1 MSTKQMT
8 GSEIII
14 QALKDQGVDVMFG
27 LPGGVLLPLYDAL
40 FKQNGLRHILVKH
53 EQAAV
58 HAAEGYARS
67 TGKVGTVLVTSGPG
81 ATNTVT
87 GLVDAMMDS
96 VPLVCLTGQVPSS
109 LIGNDA
115 FQEADITGITRGVTK
130 HNYLVKDVNE
140 LGRVLH
146 EAYYVARTGRPGPVL
161 VDIPK
166 DVLLALGNYT
176 TPGKNTAV
184 EHRSYKPQVKG
195 DTAAIKEAIDLIKNA
210 KRPLFYGGGG
220 IVNSGDAAC
229 TLFSQLVKMTGIP
242 CSLTLMGLG
251 AFPGS
256 DDQFLGMMG
265 MHGTYEANLA
275 MHDCDVMVNIGAR
288 FDDRVTGAL
297 DKFSPDSKK
306 IHIDIDPSSINKNI
320 IVDVPIIGDVAH
332 VLEELIKYW
341 KADQAQVS
349 PKALDSWWNQI
360 NEWRKVDSLKYTK
373 SNKVIKPQY
382 ALERIR
388 DLALETG
395 KDTFY
400 TTEVGQHQ
408 MWAAQHLCFE
418 KPKRWMTSGG
428 LGTMGYGFPSAMGVQ
443 TAHPDALVIAIA
455 GDGSF
460 QMNLQEI
467 ATLMAYRLPVKCFIL
482 NNKYLGMVRQWQ
494 EMFHGERYSESHID
508 VQPDFVKLA
517 EAYGATGLR
526 ASTPGE
532 LDDMIKKAFA
542 SDLPTIAE
550 IVVDAEENVFPMI
563 PSGAAHNEIILGP
576 EDSQS
581 SENGGSV
588 ESGVLV

>member
-1 MSTKQMT
+1 MSTKEMT

-115 FQEADITGITRGVTK
+115 FQEADITGITRGITK
-130 HNYLVKDVNE
+130 HNYLVKDVND

-146 EAYYVARTGRPGPVL
+146 EAYYVARSGRPGPVL
-161 VDIPK
+161 VDVPK
-166 DVLLALGNYT
+166 DVLLALGSYT
-176 TPGKNTAV
+176 APAKNAQV
-184 EHRSYKPQVKG
+184 EHKSYKPQIKG
-195 DTAAIKEAIDLIKNA
+195 ETAAIKEALELIKNA
-210 KRPLFYGGGG
+210 KKPLFYGGGG

-265 MHGTYEANLA
+265 MHGTYEANMA
-275 MHDCDVMVNIGAR
+275 MHDCDVMINIGAR

-297 DKFSPDSKK
+297 EGFAPHSKK
-306 IHIDIDPSSINKNI
+306 IHVDIDPSSINKNVV
-320 IVDVPIIGDVAH
+320 VDVPIIGDVAH
-332 VLEELIKYW
+332 VLDELIKYW
-341 KADQAQVS
+341 KADQAQIDA
-349 PKALDSWWNQI
+349 KALDSWWNEI

-408 MWAAQHLCFE
+408 MWAAQHLSFE

-443 TAHPDALVIAIA
+443 TAHPDGLVVAIA

-482 NNKYLGMVRQWQ
+482 NNKFLGMVRQWQ
-494 EMFHGERYSESHID
+494 EMFHGERYSESVID

-517 EAYGATGLR
+517 EAYGALGLR
-526 ASTPGE
+526 AENPGD
-532 LDDMIKKAFA
+532 LDDVIKQAYA
-542 SDLPTIAE
+542 SDLPTIVD
-550 IVVDAEENVFPMI
+550 IRTDAEENVFPMI

-576 EDSQS
+576 EGTEA
-581 SENGGSV
+581 SEDGGSV

>member
-1 MSTKQMT
+1 MSTKEMT
-8 GSEIII
+8 GSEIVI

-67 TGKVGTVLVTSGPG
+67 TGEVGTVLVTSGPG

-115 FQEADITGITRGVTK
+115 FQEADITGITRGCTK
-130 HNYLVKDVNE
+130 HNYLVKDVND

-166 DVLLALGNYT
+166 DVLLAMGSYQ
-176 TPGKNTAV
+176 TPAKNAQV
-184 EHRSYKPQVKG
+184 EHKSYKPQVKG
-195 DTAAIKEAIDLIKNA
+195 DTAAIKEAIKLIKNA
-210 KRPLFYGGGG
+210 KKPLFYGGGG

-275 MHDCDVMVNIGAR
+275 MHDCDVMINIGAR

-306 IHIDIDPSSINKNI
+306 IHIDIDPSSINKNVV
-320 IVDVPIIGDVAH
+320 VDVPIIGDVAH
-332 VLEELIKYW
+332 VLEEFIKHW
-341 KADQAQVS
+341 KAEQAQVDA
-349 PKALDSWWNQI
+349 KALDSWWNEI
-360 NEWRKVDSLKYTK
+360 AAWRKKDSLKYSK

-408 MWAAQHLCFE
+408 MWAAQHLSFE

-443 TAHPDALVIAIA
+443 VAHPDGLVVAIA

-460 QMNLQEI
+460 QMNLQELT
-467 ATLMAYRLPVKCFIL
+467 TLMDYRLPVKCFIL
-482 NNKYLGMVRQWQ
+482 NNQFLGMVRQWQ
-494 EMFHGERYSESHID
+494 EMFHGERYSESHIEG
-508 VQPDFVKLA
+508 QPDFVKLA
-517 EAYGATGLR
+517 EAYGALGLR
-526 ASTPGE
+526 ADTPGQ
-532 LDDMIKKAFA
+532 LDDVIKEAFA
-542 SDLPTIAE
+542 SDLPTI
-550 IVVDAEENVFPMI
+550 IDIRTDPTENVFPMI

-576 EDSQS
+576 EDTES

>member
-1 MSTKQMT
+1 MSTKEMT

-115 FQEADITGITRGVTK
+115 FQEADITGITRGITK
-130 HNYLVKDVNE
+130 HNYLVKDVND

-166 DVLLALGNYT
+166 DVLLALGTYK
-176 TPGKNTAV
+176 TPGKNSAV
-184 EHRSYKPQVKG
+184 EHKSYKPQVKG
-195 DTAAIKEAIDLIKNA
+195 DTVAIKAAVKLISKA
-210 KRPLFYGGGG
+210 KKPLFYGGGG

-229 TLFSQLVKMTGIP
+229 MLFNQFVKMTGIP

-251 AFPGS
+251 AYPGS
-256 DDQFLGMMG
+256 DKQFLGMMG
-265 MHGTYEANLA
+265 MHGTLEANMC
-275 MHDCDVMVNIGAR
+275 MHDCDVMINIGAR
-288 FDDRVTGAL
+288 FDDRVTGRL
-297 DKFSPDSKK
+297 DAFAPHSKK
-306 IHIDIDPSSINKNI
+306 IHIDIDPSSINKNVV
-320 IVDVPIIGDVAH
+320 VDIPIIGDVAH
-332 VLEELIKYW
+332 VLEEMIKYW
-341 KADQAQVS
+341 KADQCQVDK
-349 PKALDSWWNQI
+349 KALDKWWKEI
-360 NEWRKVDSLKYTK
+360 EGWRSQDSLKYTK

-382 ALERIR
+382 ALECIR
-388 DLALETG
+388 DLALETK

-443 TAHPDALVIAIA
+443 TAHPDALVVAIA

-467 ATLMAYRLPVKCFIL
+467 ATLIAYRLPVKCFIL
-482 NNKYLGMVRQWQ
+482 NNQFLGMVRQWQ

-517 EAYGATGLR
+517 EAYGALGLR
-526 ASTPGE
+526 ATTPGE
-532 LDDMIKKAFA
+532 LDGVIKKAFE
-542 SDLPTIAE
+542 SDLPTI
-550 IVVDAEENVFPMI
+550 VDVRVDASENVFPMI
-563 PSGAAHNEIILGP
+563 PSGAAHNELIMGP
-576 EDSQS
+576 EDTQNT
-581 SENGGSV
+581 ENGGSI

>member
-40 FKQNGLRHILVKH
+40 FKQNGLHHTLVKH

-115 FQEADITGITRGVTK
+115 FQEADITGITRGITK
-130 HNYLVKDVNE
+130 HNYLVKDVND

-166 DVLLALGNYT
+166 DVLLATGSYKA
-176 TPGKNTAV
+176 PGKNTVV

-195 DTAAIKEAIDLIKNA
+195 DTAAIKQAIELIKNA
-210 KRPLFYGGGG
+210 KRPIFYGGGG

-229 TLFSQLVKMTGIP
+229 TLFNQLVKMTGIP

-265 MHGTYEANLA
+265 MHGTYEANMA
-275 MHDCDVMVNIGAR
+275 MHDCDVMINIGAR
-288 FDDRVTGAL
+288 FDDRVTGRL
-297 DKFSPDSKK
+297 DAFSPHSKK
-306 IHIDIDPSSINKNI
+306 IHVDIDPSSINKNI
-320 IVDVPIIGDVAH
+320 VVDVPIIGDVAH
-332 VLEELIKYW
+332 VLEDMIKYW
-341 KADQAQVS
+341 KADQAQIDT
-349 PKALDSWWNQI
+349 KALDKWWKQI
-360 NEWRKVDSLKYTK
+360 NQWRKKDSLKYTK
-373 SNKVIKPQY
+373 SNKIIKPQY

-428 LGTMGYGFPSAMGVQ
+428 LGTMGYGFPAAMGVQ
-443 TAHPDALVIAIA
+443 TAHPDALVCCIA

-467 ATLMAYRLPVKCFIL
+467 ATLMDYRLPVKCFIL
-482 NNKYLGMVRQWQ
+482 NNQFLGMVRQWQ
-494 EMFHGERYSESHID
+494 EMFHGERYSESHIEG
-508 VQPDFVKLA
+508 QPDFVKLA
-517 EAYGATGLR
+517 EAYGALGLR
-526 ASTPGE
+526 ATSPGE
-532 LDDMIKKAFA
+532 LDDVIRKAFE
-542 SDLPTIAE
+542 SDLPTIVD
-550 IVVDAEENVFPMI
+550 IRVDAEENVFPMI

-576 EDSQS
+576 EYTET
-581 SENGGSV
+581 SEDGGSL

>member
-1 MSTKQMT
+1 MSTKEMT

-115 FQEADITGITRGVTK
+115 FQEADITGITRGITK
-130 HNYLVKDVNE
+130 HNYLVKDVND

-166 DVLLALGNYT
+166 DVLLSLGTYK
-176 TPGKNTAV
+176 TPGKNSAV
-184 EHRSYKPQVKG
+184 EHKSYKPQVKG
-195 DTAAIKEAIDLIKNA
+195 DTAAIKAAVKLISKA
-210 KRPLFYGGGG
+210 KKPLFYGGGG

-229 TLFSQLVKMTGIP
+229 MLFNQFVKMTGIP

-251 AFPGS
+251 AYPGS
-256 DDQFLGMMG
+256 DKQFLGMMG
-265 MHGTYEANLA
+265 MHGTLEANMC
-275 MHDCDVMVNIGAR
+275 MHDCDVMINIGAR
-288 FDDRVTGAL
+288 FDDRVTGRL
-297 DKFSPDSKK
+297 DAFAPNSKK
-306 IHIDIDPSSINKNI
+306 IHIDIDPSSINKNVV
-320 IVDVPIIGDVAH
+320 VDIPIIGDVAH
-332 VLEELIKYW
+332 VLEEMIKYW
-341 KADQAQVS
+341 KADQCQIDK
-349 PKALDSWWNQI
+349 KALDKWWKEI
-360 NEWRKVDSLKYTK
+360 EGWRAKDSLKYTK

-388 DLALETG
+388 DLALETK

-443 TAHPDALVIAIA
+443 TAHPDALVVAIA

-467 ATLMAYRLPVKCFIL
+467 ATLIAYRLPVKCFIL
-482 NNKYLGMVRQWQ
+482 NNQFLGMVRQWQ

-508 VQPDFVKLA
+508 VQPDFIKLA
-517 EAYGATGLR
+517 EAYGALGLR
-526 ASTPGE
+526 ATTPGE
-532 LDDMIKKAFA
+532 LDGVIKKAFE
-542 SDLPTIAE
+542 SDLPTI
-550 IVVDAEENVFPMI
+550 VDVRVDASENVFPMI
-563 PSGAAHNEIILGP
+563 PSGAAHNELIMGP
-576 EDSQS
+576 EDTQNT
-581 SENGGSV
+581 ENGGSV

>member
-1 MSTKQMT
+1 MSTKEMT

-115 FQEADITGITRGVTK
+115 FQEADITGITRGITK
-130 HNYLVKDVNE
+130 HNYLVKDVND

-166 DVLLALGNYT
+166 DVLLALGTYK
-176 TPGKNTAV
+176 TPGKNSAV
-184 EHRSYKPQVKG
+184 EHKSYKPQVKG
-195 DTAAIKEAIDLIKNA
+195 DTAAIKAAVKLLSKA
-210 KRPLFYGGGG
+210 KKPLFYGGGG

-229 TLFSQLVKMTGIP
+229 MLFNQFVKMTGIP

-251 AFPGS
+251 AYPGS
-256 DDQFLGMMG
+256 DKQFLGMMG
-265 MHGTYEANLA
+265 MHGTLEANMC

-288 FDDRVTGAL
+288 FDDRVTGRL
-297 DKFSPDSKK
+297 DAFAPHSKK
-306 IHIDIDPSSINKNI
+306 IHIDIDPSSINKNVV
-320 IVDVPIIGDVAH
+320 VDIPIIGDVAH
-332 VLEELIKYW
+332 VLEEMIKYW
-341 KADQAQVS
+341 KADQCQIDK
-349 PKALDSWWNQI
+349 KALDKWWKEI
-360 NEWRKVDSLKYTK
+360 EGWRAQDSLKYTK

-388 DLALETG
+388 DLALETK

-443 TAHPDALVIAIA
+443 TAHPDALVVAIA

-467 ATLMAYRLPVKCFIL
+467 ATLIAYRLPVKCFIL
-482 NNKYLGMVRQWQ
+482 NNQFLGMVRQWQ

-517 EAYGATGLR
+517 EAYGALGLR
-526 ASTPGE
+526 ATTPGE
-532 LDDMIKKAFA
+532 LDDVIKKAFA
-542 SDLPTIAE
+542 SDLPTI
-550 IVVDAEENVFPMI
+550 VDVRVDASENVFPMI
-563 PSGAAHNEIILGP
+563 PSGAAHNELIMGP
-576 EDSQS
+576 EDTQNT
-581 SENGGSV
+581 ENGGSI

>member
-1 MSTKQMT
+1 MSTKEMT

-67 TGKVGTVLVTSGPG
+67 TGEVGTVLVTSGPG

-115 FQEADITGITRGVTK
+115 FQEADITGITRGCTK
-130 HNYLVKDVNE
+130 HNYLVKDVND
-140 LGRVLH
+140 LGRILH

-166 DVLLALGNYT
+166 DILLATGTYT
-176 TPGKNTAV
+176 TPGKTTAV
-184 EHRSYKPQVKG
+184 EHKSYKPQVKG
-195 DTAAIKEAIDLIKNA
+195 DTASIKQAIELIRNA

-229 TLFSQLVKMTGIP
+229 TLFSQFVKMTGIP

-256 DDQFLGMMG
+256 DNQFLGMMG
-265 MHGTYEANLA
+265 MHGTYEANMA
-275 MHDCDVMVNIGAR
+275 MHDCDVMINIGAR

-306 IHIDIDPSSINKNI
+306 IHIDIDPSSINKNVV
-320 IVDVPIIGDVAH
+320 VDVPIIGDVAH
-332 VLEELIKYW
+332 VLEEMIKYW
-341 KADQAQVS
+341 KADQAQVNA
-349 PKALDSWWNQI
+349 KELEKWWKQI
-360 NEWRKVDSLKYTK
+360 ADWRSKDSLKYIQ

-443 TAHPDALVIAIA
+443 VAHPDALVVAIA

-460 QMNLQEI
+460 QMNLQEL
-467 ATLMAYRLPVKCFIL
+467 ATLMSYRLPVKCFIL
-482 NNKYLGMVRQWQ
+482 NNMFLGMVRQWQ
-494 EMFHGERYSESHID
+494 EMFHGERYSESVIED
-508 VQPDFVKLA
+508 QPDFVKLA
-517 EAYGATGLR
+517 EAYGALGLR
-526 ASTPGE
+526 ATTPGE
-532 LDDMIKKAFA
+532 LDGVIKQAFD
-542 SDLPTIAE
+542 SHLPTI
-550 IVVDAEENVFPMI
+550 IDIRTDPEENVFPMI

-576 EDSQS
+576 EDSKN
-581 SENGGSV
+581 SESGGSV

>member
-146 EAYYVARTGRPGPVL
+146 EAYYVARSGRPGPVL

-195 DTAAIKEAIDLIKNA
+195 DTAAIKQAIDLIKNA

-275 MHDCDVMVNIGAR
+275 MHDCDVMINIGAR

-297 DKFSPDSKK
+297 DKFSPGSKK
-306 IHIDIDPSSINKNI
+306 IHVDIDPSSINKNI

-332 VLEELIKYW
+332 VLEELIKHW
-341 KADQAQVS
+341 KADQAQVNA
-349 PKALDSWWNQI
+349 KALDNWWKEI

-388 DLALETG
+388 DLAKETG
-395 KDTFY
+395 KDTYY

-443 TAHPDALVIAIA
+443 TAHPDALVVAIA

-482 NNKYLGMVRQWQ
+482 NNKFLGMVRQWQ

-526 ASTPGE
+526 ATTPGE
-532 LDDMIKKAFA
+532 LDDVIKQAFA
-542 SDLPTIAE
+542 SDLPTIVD
-550 IVVDAEENVFPMI
+550 ISVDAEENVFPMI